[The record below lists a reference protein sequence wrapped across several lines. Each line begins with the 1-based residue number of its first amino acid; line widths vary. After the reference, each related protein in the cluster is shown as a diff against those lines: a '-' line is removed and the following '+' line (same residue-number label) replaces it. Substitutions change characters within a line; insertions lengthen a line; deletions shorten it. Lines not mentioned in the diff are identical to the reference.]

1 MLKPI
6 ETKYDALIIGF
17 GKGGKTLAAFMA
29 KQGWKVA
36 IIERSQLMYGGT
48 CINIACIPTKSLVH
62 NAENHVPY
70 ADAIAEKNRLVES
83 LRKRNFEMIDQLPN
97 ATVITG
103 TASFVSATAV
113 SVRLTESE
121 EEVVIEADRIMINTG
136 AKPVIPSIP
145 GLSQSRRV
153 FTSTT
158 LIEQTRLP
166 ERLIIIGAGYIALEF
181 AGMYAQ
187 FGSKVTLLSRS
198 ATFLPDEDRDIAD
211 AIQSILAAKGVQIEL
226 GVRVDEIVPG
236 DDSDTVIYHQA
247 ETPKEAKAP
256 AILLAT
262 GRQPN
267 TEDLNLGAAG
277 VQQDSKG
284 YVRVNEQLQT
294 STPNIWAIGDI
305 NGGPQFTYIS
315 LDDFRI
321 IRSQLFDFKAHS
333 TADRKH
339 VASALFITPPLAHVG
354 LREHEAIAQGYR
366 VKVATLPAS
375 ANTRAQLLNRPVG
388 IFKAVVDADTNRIL
402 GCTLLCYEPGELI
415 NLVQLAMHARL
426 DYTVLRDTIYT
437 HPSMC
442 ESLNDLFAKIG

>member
-1 MLKPI
+1 MKSI
-6 ETKYDALIIGF
+6 QKKYDALIIGF

-29 KQGWKVA
+29 KQGWQVA
-36 IIERSQLMYGGT
+36 VIERSALMYGGT

-62 NAENHVPY
+62 SAENHVPY

-83 LRKRNFEMIDQLPN
+83 LRKRNFDMVDQFPN

-103 TASFVSATAV
+103 TASFLSPGTV
-113 SVRLTESE
+113 SVRLADSG
-121 EEVVIEADRIMINTG
+121 EEVTIAADRIIINTG
-136 AKPVIPSIP
+136 AKPVLPSIP
-145 GLSQSRRV
+145 GLNASRRV

-158 LIEQTRLP
+158 LMEETKLP
-166 ERLIIIGAGYIALEF
+166 ERLVIIGAGYIALEF

-187 FGSKVTLLSRS
+187 FGSEVTLLSRS

-211 AIQSILAAKGVQIEL
+211 AVQSILIAKGIRIEL
-226 GVRVDEIVPG
+226 GALVDELVPG
-236 DDSDTVIYHQA
+236 GDTDTIVYRQA
-247 ETPKEAKAP
+247 ETRTEIKAT
-256 AILLAT
+256 AILIAA

-267 TEDLNLGAAG
+267 TEDLNLEAAG
-277 VQQDSKG
+277 VRQDSKG
-284 YVRVNEQLQT
+284 YIVVDERLQT

-321 IRSQLFDFKAHS
+321 IRSQLFDFKPHS
-333 TADRKH
+333 TADRIQ
-339 VASALFITPPLAHVG
+339 VAGALFITPPLSHVG
-354 LREHEAIAQGYR
+354 LREHEAIGKGYR

-375 ANTRAQLLNRPVG
+375 TSTRAQLLNRPEG
-388 IFKAVVDADTNRIL
+388 IFKAVVDADTNLIL
-402 GCTLLCYEPGELI
+402 GCTLLCSDSSELI
-415 NLVQLAMHARL
+415 NLVQLAMHAGL

-437 HPSMC
+437 HPSMS